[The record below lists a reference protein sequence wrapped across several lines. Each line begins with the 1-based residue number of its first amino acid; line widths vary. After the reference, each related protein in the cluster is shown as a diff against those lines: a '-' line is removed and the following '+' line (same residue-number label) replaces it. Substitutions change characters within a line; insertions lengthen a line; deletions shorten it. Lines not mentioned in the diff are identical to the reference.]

1 MEKQQPN
8 VKEKPKKERM
18 YSSLGERIKTEWII
32 YLLAFVFILIAD
44 SIGQVRFPVWKGTFI
59 IFPIFFSLA
68 LGLLTGPNVL
78 KILDNKKV
86 KAAGSLVGIAILP
99 FIAKLGINAGAQ
111 IETVL
116 KVARLQSTLKLL
128 MCWSVSPYL

>member
-1 MEKQQPN
+1 MEKQQQN

-78 KILDNKKV
+78 
-86 KAAGSLVGIAILP
+86 
-99 FIAKLGINAGAQ
+99 
-111 IETVL
+111 
-116 KVARLQSTLKLL
+116 
-128 MCWSVSPYL
+128 